1 MFNFFFNYIK
11 LLVKKGIKTLAT
23 NSTKE
28 NLSNLVPQDIE
39 AEEAVLGAVLVNPNT
54 LTKIVETLSPES
66 FYKPAHR
73 YVYDAMV
80 QLFNQNERIDIV
92 SVSDV
97 LNYNS
102 KLEIIGGRA
111 FINDLSFKTI
121 TTSNIEYYAKIVQE
135 KAIKRALINAGSEI
149 VSFGYDLNPT
159 DDSLNLAEK
168 LIFDISSRKATK
180 DMAHVRD
187 LVLQSYEKIEY
198 RYNHR
203 DELTGTPTGF
213 YDLDAMT
220 SGLQKSDLI
229 ILAARPSMG
238 KTAFAL
244 NIAQNVALKAKI
256 PVAIFSLEM
265 SKEQLVQRMLCSEA
279 EVDSQ
284 RLRTGHMQSKDWEKL
299 ANAMNEFAEA
309 PLYIDDSAGCSLTD
323 IRAKCR
329 RLAMEEKNLGLV
341 VIDYLQLM
349 EGSGKEE
356 RIQQISAIS
365 RGLKT
370 LARELDVP
378 VIALSQL
385 SRAVEQRKDRR
396 PMLSDLRE
404 SGAIEQDADIVMFI
418 YRDDYYNREEG
429 EDGAAKPT
437 GNEGKSEIIIAKQR
451 NGPVGNVELLFQGNI
466 TKFKNPIKTDVF

>member
-1 MFNFFFNYIK
+1 MAKVGAIEK
-11 LLVKKGIKTLAT
+11 DKKEINT
-23 NSTKE
+23 N
-28 NLSNLVPQDIE
+28 LIPQNID
-39 AEEAVLGAVLVNPNT
+39 AEEAILGAILVNPNVIT
-54 LTKIVETLSPES
+54 RVVEFITPQS
-66 FYKPAHR
+66 FYKSAHR
-73 YVYDAMV
+73 HVYEAML
-80 QLFNQNERIDIV
+80 QLFNQNERIDLV

-97 LNYNS
+97 LSFNS
-102 KLEIIGGRA
+102 KLEVIGGRA
-111 FINDLSFKTI
+111 FINDLSYKTI

-149 VSFGYDLNPT
+149 VSLGYDLNST
-159 DDSLNLAEK
+159 DESLDTAER
-168 LIFDISSRKATK
+168 LIFDIASKKTTK
-180 DMAHVRD
+180 DMSHVKD

-203 DELTGTPTGF
+203 DELTGVPTGF
-213 YDLDAMT
+213 YELDNMT
-220 SGLQKSDLI
+220 SGLQRSDLI

-244 NIAQNVALKAKI
+244 NIAQNVAIKAKI
-256 PVAIFSLEM
+256 PVAVFSLEM

-279 EVDSQ
+279 EVDTQ
-284 RLRTGHMQSKDWEKL
+284 KIRTGNMQRKDWDKL
-299 ANAMNEFAEA
+299 ANAMSEISDA
-309 PLYIDDSAGCSLTD
+309 PVYIDDSAGCTLTD

-329 RLAMEEKNLGLV
+329 RLAMEEKNLGLI

-418 YRDDYYNREEG
+418 YRDDYYNREES
-429 EDGAAKPT
+429 DDIPKAT
-437 GNEGKSEIIIAKQR
+437 GKEGKSEIIIAKQR
-451 NGPVGNVELLFQGNI
+451 NGPVGSFELLFQGNI
-466 TKFKNPIKTDVF
+466 TKFKNPIKTDIF